1 MAVANNTVAIII
13 NWPIAKKISDRYGVV
28 MKNGEEDLKK
38 DAKYLTDS
46 NDNDGVYKFLVQII

>member
-1 MAVANNTVAIII
+1 
-13 NWPIAKKISDRYGVV
+13 

-46 NDNDGVYKFLVQII
+46 NDNDGVYKFLVQKI